1 MRISYWSSD
10 VCSSDL
16 RLALCQTQAKQLFRQ
31 EGLAPEARP
40 DLVQQAAGE
49 QHRQAE
55 AHRGLATG
63 QWQPLGQPLR
73 AVEGQRGS
81 ASGIEIGRA
90 TGRESVCP
98 YV

>member
-1 MRISYWSSD
+1 MRISDWSSD

-16 RLALCQTQAKQLFRQ
+16 QTQAKQLFRQ

-55 AHRGLATG
+55 AHRGLAIG

-81 ASGIEIGRA
+81 ASGIAEED
-90 TGRESVCP
+90 REMLDRKSTRLNSSH
-98 YV
+98 